1 MRFDLLIAGG
11 ELLDPASGRH
21 GRFDLGIAD
30 GRVAAVEQALPQDAA
45 AEVVDATGLLVTPG
59 LVDLHTHAFPDV
71 TYWGVDADALAPA
84 AGVTT
89 WIDAGSAGAFTIR
102 GFRRFV
108 ADRAQVRIKAFLN
121 VSSIGLVAPSWEVAS
136 RRYLDE
142 DACLAAVEEH
152 RGDFVIGLKV
162 RIDRFTVGPLGLEPL
177 EVALRLAARAE
188 LPLMVHIGHG
198 PPELDP
204 LLGRLRPGDILTHC
218 ATAATM
224 APVVAG
230 RVVPGV
236 REAVERG
243 VVLDVGHGAGAFS
256 FAAAEAL
263 LAAGLPPRTISS
275 DVHQHSVN
283 GPMFDLPTCM
293 TKLLALGMPLA
304 DVVAAATVEPAR
316 AVGLEASLAVGAPA
330 DVTLLARE
338 PGPFPIR
345 DVLGERR
352 DAPVRLRAAGAY
364 VSGKRL
370 QPVAVPL
377 PPPWIELTTAQHAL
391 RERAARGEAVDPAAE
406 LEDVLPLAPL
416 DESDA

>member
-11 ELLDPASGRH
+11 ELVDPGSGRR
-21 GRFDLGIAD
+21 GRFDVGIAD
-30 GRVAAVEQALPQDAA
+30 GRVAAVEETLPREAA
-45 AEVVDATGLLVTPG
+45 AEIVEAEGLLVTPG
-59 LVDLHTHAFPDV
+59 LVDLHTHAFPDA
-71 TYWGVDADALAPA
+71 TYWGVAADALAPA

-108 ADRAQVRIKAFLN
+108 AEPARVRIKAFLN
-121 VSSIGLVAPSWEVAS
+121 VSSIGLVAPSWGGAAP
-136 RRYLDE
+136 RYLDE
-142 DACLAAVEEH
+142 GACLDAVEAN
-152 RGDFVIGLKV
+152 RDFVVGLKV

-177 EVALRLAARAE
+177 EVALRLAARVE
-188 LPLMVHIGHG
+188 LPLMVHIGQG
-198 PPELDP
+198 PPELGP
-204 LLGRLRPGDILTHC
+204 LLERLRPGDILTHC
-218 ATAATM
+218 TTAATM

-230 RVVPGV
+230 KVVPGV

-275 DVHQHSVN
+275 DAHQHSVN

-304 DVVAAATVEPAR
+304 DVVGAATVEPAR

-330 DVTLLARE
+330 DVTLLAQE

-352 DAPVRLRAAGAY
+352 DAPVRLRAAGAF
-364 VSGKRL
+364 VAGRRL
-370 QPVAVPL
+370 EPVPVPL
-377 PPPWIELTTAQHAL
+377 PPPWIELTPAQRSR

-406 LEDVLPLAPL
+406 LHDVLPLAPL
-416 DESDA
+416 EESDA

>member
-11 ELLDPASGRH
+11 ELVDPGSGRR
-21 GRFDLGIAD
+21 GRFDIGIAD
-30 GRVAAVEQALPQDAA
+30 GRIAAVEETLPREAA
-45 AEVVDATGLLVTPG
+45 AEIVEAEGLLVTPG

-108 ADRAQVRIKAFLN
+108 ADPARVRIKAFLN

-142 DACLAAVEEH
+142 RACLDAVEAN
-152 RGDFVIGLKV
+152 RDFVVGLKV

-177 EVALRLAARAE
+177 EVALRLAAEAG
-188 LPLMVHIGHG
+188 LPLMVHIGDG
-198 PPELDP
+198 PPELGP
-204 LLGRLRPGDILTHC
+204 LLERLRPGDILTHC
-218 ATAATM
+218 TTAATM
-224 APVVAG
+224 APVVDG
-230 RVVPGV
+230 EVVPGV

-263 LAAGLPPRTISS
+263 LAAGLPPRTIST
-275 DVHQHSVN
+275 DAHQHSVN

-316 AVGLEASLAVGAPA
+316 AVGLDASLAVGAPA
-330 DVTLLARE
+330 DVTLLAQE
-338 PGPFPIR
+338 PGPFPLR

-352 DAPVRLRAAGAY
+352 DAPVRLRAAAAFVAG
-364 VSGKRL
+364 SRL
-370 QPVAVPL
+370 EPVPVPL
-377 PPPWIELTTAQHAL
+377 PPPWIELTPAQRSL
-391 RERAARGEAVDPAAE
+391 RERAARGEAVDLPAE
-406 LEDVLPLAPL
+406 LHDVLPLAPL
-416 DESDA
+416 EESDT